1 MDCLTFKGEMVT
13 ESQTGLVGE
22 EAKEEL
28 KHTTKHVSRRTGVT
42 WPERSERPCKE
53 AAANSTE
60 CWSVW
65 TEEAILDHQKVPA
78 WCPAL
83 GMHKLS

>member
-1 MDCLTFKGEMVT
+1 MVT

-42 WPERSERPCKE
+42 WPERSERPCKG
-53 AAANSTE
+53 AAANSSE
-60 CWSVW
+60 CWSRMNRRGNFRSPKSSSLMPSIGH
-65 TEEAILDHQKVPA
+65 A
-78 WCPAL
+78 
-83 GMHKLS
+83 

>member
-1 MDCLTFKGEMVT
+1 MVT

-60 CWSVW
+60 CWSV
-65 TEEAILDHQKVPA
+65 
-78 WCPAL
+78 
-83 GMHKLS
+83 